1 MEVDHGFPGSK
12 AVTSGVKTRSA
23 LLAGP
28 GDFCCSVP
36 RP

>member
-1 MEVDHGFPGSK
+1 MEVDHALPRFESLTCG
-12 AVTSGVKTRSA
+12 AATRSA

-36 RP
+36 